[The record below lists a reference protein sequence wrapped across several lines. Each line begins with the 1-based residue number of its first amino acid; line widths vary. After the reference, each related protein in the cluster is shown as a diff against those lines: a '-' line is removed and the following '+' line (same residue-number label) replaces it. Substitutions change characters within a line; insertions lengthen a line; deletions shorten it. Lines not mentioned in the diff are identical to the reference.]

1 MQTFAV
7 VQIGG
12 KQFVVSEGDQIIVEN
27 VNKEQSTIFDVPVLM
42 TFDAEGKDVKVG
54 TPELAAKAKGEVVEN
69 MKGTKIRVAKFKS
82 KVRYRKVM
90 GFRPQLSKI
99 KITNI

>member
-7 VQIGG
+7 VQISG
-12 KQFVVSEGDQIIVEN
+12 KQYVVSEGDQIVVEN
-27 VNKEQSTIFDVPVLM
+27 VGKEQSSTFDVPVLM
-42 TFDAEGKDVKVG
+42 TFDAEGKNVAIG
-54 TPELAAKAKGEVVEN
+54 APELAKKATAEVVEN

-90 GFRPQLSKI
+90 GFRPHLSKI
-99 KITNI
+99 KITKI

>member
-12 KQFVVSEGDQIIVEN
+12 KQYVVSEGDQIIVEN
-27 VNKEQSTIFDVPVLM
+27 VGKEQSTTFDVPVLM
-42 TFDAEGKDVKVG
+42 TFDQDGKDVQIG
-54 TPELAAKAKGEVVEN
+54 APELSTKATAEVIEN

-90 GFRPQLSKI
+90 GFRPHLSKI
-99 KITNI
+99 KITKI

>member
-12 KQFVVSEGDQIIVEN
+12 KQYVVSEGDQIIVEN
-27 VNKEQSTIFDVPVLM
+27 VGMDQSATFDVPVLM
-42 TFDAEGKDVKVG
+42 TFDAEGKNVEIG
-54 TPELAAKAKGEVVEN
+54 SPELKTKATAEVVEN
-69 MKGTKIRVAKFKS
+69 MKGDKVRIAKFKA

-99 KITNI
+99 KITKI

>member
-12 KQFVVSEGDQIIVEN
+12 KQYVVSEGDQIVVEN
-27 VNKEQSTIFDVPVLM
+27 VGKDQSTTFDIPVLM
-42 TFDAEGKDVKVG
+42 TFDAEGKNVEIG
-54 TPELAAKAKGEVVEN
+54 SPELETKATAEVVEN
-69 MKGTKIRVAKFKS
+69 MKGDKVRIAKFKA

-99 KITNI
+99 KITKI

>member
-12 KQFVVSEGDQIIVEN
+12 KQYVVSEGDQLIVEN
-27 VNKEQSTIFDVPVLM
+27 IGKEQNATLDLPVLM
-42 TFDAEGKDVKVG
+42 TFDAEGKDVQIG
-54 TPELAAKAKGEVVEN
+54 APELTTKATAEVVEN
-69 MKGTKIRVAKFKS
+69 MKGNKLRISKFKA

-90 GFRPQLSKI
+90 GFRPHLSKI
-99 KITNI
+99 KITKI

>member
-12 KQFVVSEGDQIIVEN
+12 KQYVVSEGDQIVVEN
-27 VNKEQSTIFDVPVLM
+27 VNVEQSSTFDVPVLM
-42 TFDAEGKDVKVG
+42 TFDAEGKNVQIG
-54 TPELAAKAKGEVVEN
+54 APELASKATAEVVEN
-69 MKGTKIRVAKFKS
+69 MKGKKIRIAKFKA

-90 GFRPQLSKI
+90 GFRPQLSRI
-99 KITNI
+99 KITKI